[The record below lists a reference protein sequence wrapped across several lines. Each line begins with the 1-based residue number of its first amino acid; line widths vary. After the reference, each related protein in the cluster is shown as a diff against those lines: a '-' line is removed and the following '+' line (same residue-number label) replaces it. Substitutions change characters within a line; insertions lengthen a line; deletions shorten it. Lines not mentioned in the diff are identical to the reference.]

1 MRLFTE
7 APAQRGLSL
16 ATVSRFRQHAVLEV
30 AAYARTVVHVAT
42 DRLRGLP
49 PPVAVFIWSRLLIWA
64 TAIYAWVWFVPRPA
78 NPPNSS
84 DLGYATE
91 IWARGDAGWFLSIA
105 QHGYQRNGGAVFY
118 PLYPLAVG
126 LLGRV
131 FGGYYV
137 TAGIVVSLACCAAA
151 FVLLYKLALPRLGA
165 DGARR
170 AVLYV
175 ALFPMSLF
183 LQAVYS
189 ESLYL
194 VCCVGAFL
202 FAERR
207 RWLAAGIVTGLAMLT
222 RLAGLALFVPILL
235 LAWRSPDRRQA
246 LLKLLVAPAVAGL
259 YPLWLQLQLHAPR
272 AAFANEAGWG
282 RHISPAGPFGG
293 LWHGFLKAWSGVDLL
308 VTSGSGNLQ
317 AAAHN
322 LEYFAFV
329 VLFLWLGVE
338 AWRRFGAP
346 YGLFVLGSLAIALS
360 APTVGYPLLSMP
372 RFCLPLF
379 PAFLALAAIATTAR
393 RDRTILVVSSFFLAV
408 AVVEWSVG
416 QWIS

>member
-1 MRLFTE
+1 VDAASPDRTVLRAAVERL
-7 APAQRGLSL
+7 
-16 ATVSRFRQHAVLEV
+16 AVLSPPL
-30 AAYARTVVHVAT
+30 VVF
-42 DRLRGLP
+42 L
-49 PPVAVFIWSRLLIWA
+49 WSRLLIWA

-91 IWARGDAGWFLSIA
+91 IWVRADAGWFISIA
-105 QHGYQRNGGAVFY
+105 QHGYQRNGGEVFY

-151 FVLLYKLALPRLGA
+151 FVLLYKLALPKLGA

-170 AVLYV
+170 TVLYL

-194 VCCVGAFL
+194 LLCVGAFL
-202 FAERR
+202 LAERR
-207 RWLAAGIVTGLAMLT
+207 RWLSAGIVTGLAMLT
-222 RLAGLALFVPILL
+222 RLAGFALFVPILL
-235 LAWRSPDRRQA
+235 LAWRSPERRQP
-246 LLKLLVAPAVAGL
+246 LLKLLVAPALASL
-259 YPLWLQLQLHAPR
+259 YPLWLQLQIHAPR
-272 AAFANEAGWG
+272 SAFTNEAGWG
-282 RHISPAGPFGG
+282 RHVSPAGPFGG
-293 LWHGFLKAWSGVDLL
+293 LWHGLLKAGSGVKLLLAGSAGDLQ
-308 VTSGSGNLQ
+308 G
-317 AAAHN
+317 AAHN
-322 LEYFAFV
+322 LEYLAFL

-346 YGLFVLGSLAIALS
+346 YGVFVLGSLAIALS
-360 APTVGYPLLSMP
+360 APTVGYPLLSIP

-379 PAFLALAAIATTAR
+379 PAFLALAAVGTTAR
-393 RDRTILVVSSFFLAV
+393 RDRVILVLSSSFLAV
-408 AVVEWSVG
+408 AVVEWTVG
-416 QWIS
+416 QWVS

>member
-1 MRLFTE
+1 MDAASSTRTLLS
-7 APAQRGLSL
+7 AAVQR
-16 ATVSRFRQHAVLEV
+16 AET
-30 AAYARTVVHVAT
+30 
-42 DRLRGLP
+42 LP
-49 PPVAVFIWSRLLIWA
+49 PPLAVFLWSRLLIWL
-64 TAIYAWVWFVPRPA
+64 TALYAWLWFVPRPA
-78 NPPNSS
+78 KPPNSS
-84 DLGYATE
+84 DLGYVTE
-91 IWARGDAGWFLSIA
+91 IWARADAGWFLSIA

-126 LLGRV
+126 VLGRA

-170 AVLYV
+170 AVLYLAV
-175 ALFPMSLF
+175 FPMSLF

-194 VCCVGAFL
+194 LCCVGAFVL
-202 FAERR
+202 AERR
-207 RWLAAGIVTGLAMLT
+207 RWVAAGIVTGLAMLT
-222 RLAGLALFVPILL
+222 RLAGVALFVPILL
-235 LAWRSPDRRQA
+235 LAWRLPERRQA
-246 LLKLLVAPAVAGL
+246 LLRLLVAPAIALL

-272 AAFANEAGWG
+272 AAIANEAGWG
-282 RHISPAGPFGG
+282 RHLSPAGPFGG
-293 LWHGFLKAWSGVDLL
+293 LWHGLAKAWSGVELL
-308 VTSGSGNLQ
+308 VTNSSGNAQ
-317 AAAHN
+317 GAAHN
-322 LEYFAFV
+322 LEYFAFL
-329 VLFLWLGVE
+329 VLFVWLGVE

-379 PAFLALAAIATTAR
+379 PAFLALAGVATTAR
-393 RDRTILVVSSFFLAV
+393 RDRVILVLSSCFLAV

-416 QWIS
+416 QWVS